1 MKKLLSVILFLG
13 VIASLGIFSRN
24 TAEVSAE
31 ESDPAKLIQEYLEK
45 VVNAEYEDVYNESFS
60 VQMHL
65 NDLDSYE
72 KALFGVYH
80 DAEAIQYKL
89 YAEDESSKLFHLY
102 KDTERICDLKMQ
114 KQGDGSWALA
124 TVFKDQKDYILEVP
138 AGMTVSV
145 NGSEMNEQYLLEA
158 NVPASNFL
166 GLANTANAPKVN
178 RYKLNSMIEIPRVTS
193 NGKECGLMEDVTSN
207 TIYVGTDATT
217 DKDLANT
224 IIQYAVTCAKFPAQ
238 EAGVGAVGAI
248 SVTDSQWYRRV
259 SGVQNNWFTSHG
271 TSKFSNENVLK
282 IVKQSDTTAI
292 ANVVFDYYA
301 SNVSVERTWNC
312 GYQMTLM
319 NVGGVWKIAGMGI
332 DSSMNPNAKKI
343 K

>member
-1 MKKLLSVILFLG
+1 MKKLFSVILSLG
-13 VIASLGIFSRN
+13 VVASLGIFSRN
-24 TAEVSAE
+24 AVDVSAE
-31 ESDPAKLIQEYLEK
+31 EADPAKLIQEYLEK

-80 DAEAIQYKL
+80 DTDAVQYKL
-89 YAEDESSKLFHLY
+89 YSEDAASKYYHLY

-124 TVFKDQKDYILEVP
+124 TIFNDQKDYILEVP
-138 AGMTVSV
+138 AGMKVNV
-145 NGSEMNEQYLLEA
+145 NGSEMNDQYLIEA
-158 NVPASNFL
+158 NVPASNYL
-166 GLANTANAPKVN
+166 GLSNTAGAPKVN
-178 RYKLNSMIEIPRVTS
+178 RYRINAMIDIPHVTS
-193 NGKECGLMEDVTSN
+193 DGKECGLMEDVTNN
-207 TIYVGTDATT
+207 TIYVGTDATA

-238 EAGVGAVGAI
+238 EAGVGAVA
-248 SVTDSQWYRRV
+248 SVSITDSQWYRRV

-282 IVKQSDTTAI
+282 IVKQSDTSAI

-301 SNVSVERTWNC
+301 SNGSVDRTWNC
-312 GYQMTLM
+312 GYQMTLL

-332 DSSMNPNAKKI
+332 DSSLNPNAKKI

>member
-1 MKKLLSVILFLG
+1 MKKLLSVILSLG

-24 TAEVSAE
+24 TVEVTAE
-31 ESDPAKLIQEYLEK
+31 EADPAKLIQEYLEK

-89 YAEDESSKLFHLY
+89 YAEDEYSKLFHLY

-124 TVFKDQKDYILEVP
+124 TVFNDQKDYILEVP
-138 AGMTVSV
+138 VGMTVSV
-145 NGSEMNEQYLLEA
+145 NGSEMKEQYLIES

-166 GLANTANAPKVN
+166 GLSNTANAPKVN
-178 RYKLNSMIEIPRVTS
+178 RYRINSMIEIPRVTS
-193 NGKECGLMEDVTSN
+193 DGKECALMEDVTSN

-217 DKDLANT
+217 DKDLANM

-238 EAGVGAVGAI
+238 EASVGAVGAI

-271 TSKFSNENVLK
+271 TSRFSNEDVLK
-282 IVKQSDTTAI
+282 IVKQSDTAAI

-301 SNVSVERTWNC
+301 SNGSVDRTWNC
-312 GYQMTLM
+312 GYQMTLI
-319 NVGGVWKIAGMGI
+319 NNGGVWKIAGMGI
-332 DSSMNPNAKKI
+332 DSSLNPNAKKI

>member
-1 MKKLLSVILFLG
+1 MKKLLSVILSLG

-24 TAEVSAE
+24 TVEVSAE
-31 ESDPAKLIQEYLEK
+31 ESDPAALIQEYLEK

-89 YAEDESSKLFHLY
+89 YAEDEYSKLFHLY
-102 KDTERICDLKMQ
+102 KDTVRICDLKMQ

-124 TVFKDQKDYILEVP
+124 TVFNDQKDYIIEVP
-138 AGMTVSV
+138 VGMTVSV
-145 NGSEMNEQYLLEA
+145 NGSEMKDQYLIES
-158 NVPASNFL
+158 NVPASNYL
-166 GLANTANAPKVN
+166 GLGNTANAPKVN
-178 RYKLNSMIEIPRVTS
+178 RYRINSMIDIPRVTS
-193 NGKECGLMEDVTSN
+193 DGKECALMEDVTSN

-238 EAGVGAVGAI
+238 EAGVGAVSAV

-271 TSKFSNENVLK
+271 TSKFSNEEVLK
-282 IVKQSDTTAI
+282 IVKQSDTSAI

-301 SNVSVERTWNC
+301 SNGVVDRTWNC
-312 GYQMTLM
+312 GYQMTLI
-319 NVGGVWKIAGMGI
+319 NTGGVWKIAGMGI
-332 DSSMNPNAKKI
+332 DSSLNPNAKKI

>member
-1 MKKLLSVILFLG
+1 MKKLLSVILSLG

-24 TAEVSAE
+24 TVEVSAE
-31 ESDPAKLIQEYLEK
+31 ESDPAALIQEYLEK

-89 YAEDESSKLFHLY
+89 YAEDEYSKLFHLY
-102 KDTERICDLKMQ
+102 KDTVRICDLKMQ

-124 TVFKDQKDYILEVP
+124 TVFNDQKDYILEVP
-138 AGMTVSV
+138 VGMTVSV
-145 NGSEMNEQYLLEA
+145 NGSEMKDQYLIES
-158 NVPASNFL
+158 NVPASNYL
-166 GLANTANAPKVN
+166 GLGNTANAPKVN
-178 RYKLNSMIEIPRVTS
+178 RYRINSMIDIPRVTS
-193 NGKECGLMEDVTSN
+193 DGKECALMEDVTSN

-238 EAGVGAVGAI
+238 EAGVGAVSAV

-271 TSKFSNENVLK
+271 TSKFSNEEVLK
-282 IVKQSDTTAI
+282 IVKQSDTSAI

-301 SNVSVERTWNC
+301 SNGVVDRTWNC
-312 GYQMTLM
+312 GYQMTLI
-319 NVGGVWKIAGMGI
+319 NTGGVWKIAGMGI
-332 DSSMNPNAKKI
+332 DSSLNPNAKKI